1 MRKPE
6 PSMPDISKNQIGYI
20 YVLLNRLSLTAD
32 EVLSELEIARDSVE
46 DLTREEAS
54 RVIDWLKEESDNSA
68 P

>member
-1 MRKPE
+1 
-6 PSMPDISKNQIGYI
+6 MPDISRNQIGYI

-54 RVIDWLKEESDNSA
+54 RVIDWLKEESGGM
-68 P
+68 